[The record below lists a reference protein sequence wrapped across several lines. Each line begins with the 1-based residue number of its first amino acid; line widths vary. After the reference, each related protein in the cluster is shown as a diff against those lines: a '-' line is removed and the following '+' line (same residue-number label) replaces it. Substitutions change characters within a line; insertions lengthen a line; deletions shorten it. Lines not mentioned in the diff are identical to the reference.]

1 MDSAADRLPVSI
13 AFDDIPGPDFADAV
27 IVSIPESPDPVVE
40 SPVWWARQVFSV
52 SSAPPWVTFLLGLR
66 QLLVG
71 LVGINRA
78 TEGVF
83 DIAREEGNEA
93 LISTDD
99 THLDFRAAVGIYPD
113 RRLLQVTTVVRLHG
127 WRGRLYFVPVSVLHG
142 PVTRSMVKRA
152 VRNFANRGSAA
163 KNPPT

>member
-1 MDSAADRLPVSI
+1 MNDPADRLPVSI
-13 AFDDIPGPDFADAV
+13 AFEDISNPDFADAV
-27 IVSIPESPDPVVE
+27 IVAIPESPHPIVD
-40 SPVWWARQVFSV
+40 SPEWWARQVFSV
-52 SSAPPWVTFLLGLR
+52 RSAPAWVTFLLGLR

-71 LVGINRA
+71 LIGINRA

-99 THLDFRAAVGIYPD
+99 THLDFRAAVAIYPE

-127 WRGRLYFVPVSVLHG
+127 WRGRLYFLPVSVLHG
-142 PVTRSMVKRA
+142 PVTRSMAKRA
-152 VRNFANRGSAA
+152 VRNFVNRVS
-163 KNPPT
+163 TV